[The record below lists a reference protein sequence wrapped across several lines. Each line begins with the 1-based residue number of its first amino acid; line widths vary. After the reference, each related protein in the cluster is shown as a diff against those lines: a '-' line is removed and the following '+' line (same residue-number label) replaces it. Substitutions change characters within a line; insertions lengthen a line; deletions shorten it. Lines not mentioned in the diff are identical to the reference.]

1 MRRMIA
7 AAGQMQAHGD
17 KISRMGPTLTSTPS
31 PSSFLKLD
39 VAYYTRLP
47 SIHYTSTHQTKS

>member
-1 MRRMIA
+1 MWRMIA
-7 AAGQMQAHGD
+7 AAGQMQALGD
-17 KISRMGPTLTSTPS
+17 EISHIKPTLTPS

-39 VAYYTRLP
+39 VAYYILLP